1 MFGFLKN
8 MFEKEAQAAIERRAR
23 ELAPSKA
30 PRPARTAA
38 APATASPPAPAGKG
52 GTGERDAAIARM
64 QSQVKEFVTPERQAL
79 IANAVAVH
87 RAKQQILAD
96 LDDESRAKLVAMAI
110 TTLLHSEPPADK
122 TKKK

>member
-1 MFGFLKN
+1 MFGFLKD

-23 ELAPSKA
+23 QLAPSKA
-30 PRPARTAA
+30 PRPAAKAA
-38 APATASPPAPAGKG
+38 EQ
-52 GTGERDAAIARM
+52 EREAAITRM

-79 IANAVAVH
+79 IANAMAVH

-110 TTLLHSEPPADK
+110 TTLLHSEPSADK